1 MTGAQR
7 KPTVDRGEAPLG
19 DIQVIARTV
28 QLLRRLIDHGTIDL
42 ATAARELGVG
52 KSTAHRYLA
61 SMENHGLLQRRDRVR
76 YEGGALLAELGVT
89 ALTRLG
95 VTDVAGPVMEELSH
109 RVRHTVVLSIWNGRA
124 PVVAEVHED
133 SSRTAHVS
141 IRVGSTLR
149 PNTAQAVVFEVYRD
163 QCFHPPGAPAAPIDE
178 AEAAA
183 VRATGIA
190 VRTSPDEG
198 VRAVATPVWGADG
211 RVVATLAVVGIT
223 DLVPE
228 GDDSPVARAL
238 TASAATIQREL
249 TAPLAP
255 DVESG

>member
-1 MTGAQR
+1 MPGAQR
-7 KPTVDRGEAPLG
+7 KPLADRGETPLG

-28 QLLRRLIDHGTIDL
+28 QLLRRLIENGTIDM

-89 ALTRLG
+89 TLTRLG
-95 VTDVAGPVMEELSH
+95 VTDLARPVMEELSH
-109 RVRHTVVLSIWNGRA
+109 QVRHTVVLSIWNGRT
-124 PVVAEVHED
+124 PVVAEVQED

-141 IRVGSTLR
+141 IRVGSALR
-149 PNTAQAVVFEVYRD
+149 PNTAQAAVFEVYRD
-163 QCFHPPGAPAAPIDE
+163 QCFHRPSPPVTPMAE
-178 AEAAA
+178 AEAEAI
-183 VRATGIA
+183 RRTGIA
-190 VRTSPDEG
+190 VRTSSDEG

-223 DLVPE
+223 NLVPE
-228 GDDSPVARAL
+228 GDDSSVAKAL

-249 TAPLAP
+249 TAPLVP
-255 DVESG
+255 DVEPD